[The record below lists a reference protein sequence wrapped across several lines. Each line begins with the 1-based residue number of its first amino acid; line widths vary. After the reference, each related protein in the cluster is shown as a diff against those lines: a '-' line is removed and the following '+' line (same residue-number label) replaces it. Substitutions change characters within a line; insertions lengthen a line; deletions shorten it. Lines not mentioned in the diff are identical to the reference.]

1 MTDQVLDPPR
11 RRPFVLGQQAG
22 LVVILVLLGA
32 LFTSKSP
39 GFLSS
44 FNLFVLGRSL
54 AIDIVIGFS
63 QMVVLATGGMNL
75 SVGSIGVCVVMMGG
89 YLMQVVGLP
98 VPLACALA
106 LVLGGALGWLN
117 GFTIARSGVNSFIVT
132 LASANLFSGAMLI
145 LTKATPL
152 NALPRSVA
160 AFGQMR
166 IGGGWVSPMLAV
178 AVAIGVALIIFY
190 RYSVIGRQS
199 LATGAN
205 QRAAEM
211 SGVPVGRRIIA
222 AHALSGVLAGV
233 AGLLTVA
240 RVGAAMPAVGGQ
252 DWLLPSFLGPVLG
265 GSRACR
271 RLRFGRRHDAGRGP
285 GHNDTQRPARDG
297 HRQFLAR
304 PVPRAVPSGGG
315 AASALSRRFV
325 AALPDA
331 GGLSVA
337 PHSQRRVGGPAG
349 GDRRRERSSSP
360 SSRRISCRNS
370 ISMCCCAAS
379 ASALSSPS
387 RRW

>member
-1 MTDQVLDPPR
+1 MIKNLLESSLGLVSRRPQGNSSAMTDQVLDSPR

-75 SVGSIGVCVVMMGG
+75 SVGAIGVCVVMMGG
-89 YLMQVVGLP
+89 YLMQAVGLP
-98 VPLACALA
+98 VPIACALA

-117 GFTIARSGVNSFIVT
+117 GFAVARSGVNSFIVT

-152 NALPRSVA
+152 NSLPRSVA

-166 IGGGWVSPMLAV
+166 IGGGWLSPMLAV
-178 AVAIGVALIIFY
+178 AVAIAVALMIFY

-211 SGVPVGRRIIA
+211 SGVPVGRRIVG

-265 GSRACR
+265 GAA
-271 RLRFGRRHDAGRGP
+271 LAGG
-285 GHNDTQRPARDG
+285 
-297 HRQFLAR
+297 F
-304 PVPRAVPSGGG
+304 VSVGGTVLG
-315 AASALSRRFV
+315 AALVTTIRSGLLVMGIGNFWLDLFLGLFLLAAVLLQRYRGVLAPRSR
-325 AALPDA
+325 
-331 GGLSVA
+331 
-337 PHSQRRVGGPAG
+337 
-349 GDRRRERSSSP
+349 
-360 SSRRISCRNS
+360 
-370 ISMCCCAAS
+370 M
-379 ASALSSPS
+379 
-387 RRW
+387 RWG

>member
-1 MTDQVLDPPR
+1 MTDRVLDLPR
-11 RRPFVLGQQAG
+11 RQPIVLGQQAG

-32 LFTSKSP
+32 MFTSKSP

-63 QMVVLATGGMNL
+63 QMGGLATGGMNL
-75 SVGSIGVCVVMMGG
+75 SLGSIGVCFVMMGG
-89 YLMQVVGLP
+89 YLMQVVG
-98 VPLACALA
+98 VPIACALA

-117 GFTIARSGVNSFIVT
+117 GFTIAPICGNSSIVT

-166 IGGGWVSPMLAV
+166 IGGGWVSPMLAM
-178 AVAIGVALIIFY
+178 AMAIGVALIIFY

-199 LATGAN
+199 LATGAHP
-205 QRAAEM
+205 AGGEM
-211 SGVPVGRRIIA
+211 SGVPVGRRVIA

-265 GSRACR
+265 GAA
-271 RLRFGRRHDAGRGP
+271 LAGG
-285 GHNDTQRPARDG
+285 
-297 HRQFLAR
+297 F
-304 PVPRAVPSGGG
+304 VSVGGTMLG
-315 AASALSRRFV
+315 AALVTTIRSDLLVMGIGSFWLDLFLGLFLLAAVLLQRYRGALSPRSRM
-325 AALPDA
+325 P
-331 GGLSVA
+331 
-337 PHSQRRVGGPAG
+337 RV
-349 GDRRRERSSSP
+349 
-360 SSRRISCRNS
+360 
-370 ISMCCCAAS
+370 
-379 ASALSSPS
+379 
-387 RRW
+387 

>member
-22 LVVILVLLGA
+22 LAVILVLLGA
-32 LFTSKSP
+32 LFASKSP

-63 QMVVLATGGMNL
+63 QMVVLVTGGMNL

-89 YLMQVVGLP
+89 YLMQIVGLSVP
-98 VPLACALA
+98 VACALA

-145 LTKATPL
+145 LTRATPL

-166 IGGGWVSPMLAV
+166 IGGGWVSPMLVV
-178 AVAIGVALIIFY
+178 AVVIGAALIVFY

-211 SGVPVGRRIIA
+211 SGVPVARRIIA
-222 AHALSGVLAGV
+222 AHTLSGVLAGV

-265 GSRACR
+265 GTA
-271 RLRFGRRHDAGRGP
+271 LAGG
-285 GHNDTQRPARDG
+285 
-297 HRQFLAR
+297 F
-304 PVPRAVPSGGG
+304 VSVGGTMLG
-315 AASALSRRFV
+315 AALVTTIRGGLLVMGIGNFWLDLFLGLFLLLAVLLQRYRGALS
-325 AALPDA
+325 P
-331 GGLSVA
+331 
-337 PHSQRRVGGPAG
+337 
-349 GDRRRERSSSP
+349 RS
-360 SSRRISCRNS
+360 R
-370 ISMCCCAAS
+370 MQGA
-379 ASALSSPS
+379 
-387 RRW
+387 

>member
-1 MTDQVLDPPR
+1 MTDRVLDLPR
-11 RRPFVLGQQAG
+11 RQPIVLGQQAG

-89 YLMQVVGLP
+89 YLMQVVGLS
-98 VPLACALA
+98 VPIACALA

-166 IGGGWVSPMLAV
+166 IGGGWVSPMLAI

-265 GSRACR
+265 GAA
-271 RLRFGRRHDAGRGP
+271 LAGG
-285 GHNDTQRPARDG
+285 
-297 HRQFLAR
+297 F
-304 PVPRAVPSGGG
+304 VSVGGTMLG
-315 AASALSRRFV
+315 AALVTTIRSGLLVMGIGNFWLDLFLGLFLLAAVLLQRYRGALS
-325 AALPDA
+325 P
-331 GGLSVA
+331 
-337 PHSQRRVGGPAG
+337 
-349 GDRRRERSSSP
+349 RS
-360 SSRRISCRNS
+360 R
-370 ISMCCCAAS
+370 MHGA
-379 ASALSSPS
+379 
-387 RRW
+387 

>member
-1 MTDQVLDPPR
+1 MTDQVLDQPR

-22 LVVILVLLGA
+22 LVVIIVLLGA
-32 LFTSKSP
+32 FFTSKSP

-89 YLMQVVGLP
+89 CLMQVVGLS

-152 NALPRSVA
+152 NGRPGLV
-160 AFGQMR
+160 AFGHMPK
-166 IGGGWVSPMLAV
+166 GGGWVSPMLAV
-178 AVAIGVALIIFY
+178 ALAIGVALIVFY

-265 GSRACR
+265 GAA
-271 RLRFGRRHDAGRGP
+271 LAGG
-285 GHNDTQRPARDG
+285 
-297 HRQFLAR
+297 F
-304 PVPRAVPSGGG
+304 VSVGGTVLG
-315 AASALSRRFV
+315 AALVTTIRSGLLVMGIGNFWLDLFLGLFLLAAVLLQRYRGVLAPRSRMQ
-325 AALPDA
+325 
-331 GGLSVA
+331 GG
-337 PHSQRRVGGPAG
+337 
-349 GDRRRERSSSP
+349 
-360 SSRRISCRNS
+360 
-370 ISMCCCAAS
+370 
-379 ASALSSPS
+379 
-387 RRW
+387 